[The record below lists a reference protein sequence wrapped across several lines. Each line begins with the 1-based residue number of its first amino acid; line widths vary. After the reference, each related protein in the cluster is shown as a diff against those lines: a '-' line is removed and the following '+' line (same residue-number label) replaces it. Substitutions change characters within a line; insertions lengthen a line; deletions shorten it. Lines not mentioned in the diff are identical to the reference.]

1 VTEKGALGAVDALI
15 GTQAPSALPSR
26 PARRP
31 ACTRLLSCAMATS
44 PSTSARVRAYGSRVR
59 RFRCCRTRDESI
71 WPTVLA
77 NDALTLHPG
86 VLKAVENVNK
96 VLGPALIKSGLSV
109 VDQAK
114 VDELLIQTDGTKN
127 KGKLGANAILGV
139 SMAVAKAGAAEKGVP
154 LYVHFAELAGQKA
167 PYILPVPCMNVINGA
182 STP

>member
-1 VTEKGALGAVDALI
+1 
-15 GTQAPSALPSR
+15 
-26 PARRP
+26 
-31 ACTRLLSCAMATS
+31 MATS
-44 PSTSARVRAYGSRVR
+44 PSTSARVRAYAVALG
-59 RFRCCRTRDESI
+59 RFDACRSHDVDTAVGVAR
-71 WPTVLA
+71 
-77 NDALTLHPG
+77 DALTLHPG

-182 STP
+182 PTP